1 MAYYRF
7 GPEGHAIEIRH
18 DIWMS
23 PRVSGIRWKHDVLRS
38 SSETP
43 EVDEDRGRRLARYL
57 LLLKPW
63 EEKPGVRV
71 KRIVR
76 KKWNQR
82 TEMEVSELLPREEKE
97 KIDVDEYSIVDPGI
111 LPPEDPSDWG
121 FQDNEEGVP
130 IWQKKL

>member
-1 MAYYRF
+1 MGFYRF

-23 PRVSGIRWKHDVLRS
+23 PRVSGDRWDDDVLRK

-57 LLLKPW
+57 LLMKPW

-71 KRIVR
+71 KRTVR
-76 KKWNQR
+76 RRWSER
-82 TEMEVSELLPREEKE
+82 TRMEESELLPRDGKE
-97 KIDVDEYSIVDPGI
+97 KIDVDKYSVVDPEI
-111 LPPEDPSDWG
+111 PRPEELEDWG
-121 FQDNEEGVP
+121 FQDNEEGELV
-130 IWQKKL
+130 WQKKS